1 MAERPRC
8 WWPIKVM
15 MARPGRPL
23 AAALLAASLL
33 AAGCFG
39 SPAGTVSKGASAKRR
54 TPPRSAATT
63 PAPSP
68 LPTLNGGATAG
79 ATTGARLTGP
89 TPART
94 PSVKRSA
101 FPTMAPGQPS
111 PAGTPVAAF
120 PDIAAQPVAL
130 NPMGSIGLAA
140 ETQNF
145 MVLSAVMPSPVAEL
159 AIAGEDAS
167 GLAYTG
173 GTRGYRLQS
182 QGGTDAHMAFRRW
195 QAGLPLPPAGRSPRY
210 EVKQVGGLTK
220 GTALTFWVIT
230 SFEGE
235 TFKEAQITAKVQEVG
250 THCYVVVDQDTLTN
264 PLEASPIATR
274 AKEIAKTFDAS
285 IHPTNTKLFGN
296 EPNPG
301 VDNDPRIFIL
311 LTPAVGNYGRD
322 TTLGYFSQRDEFAPK
337 PDSPAVFK
345 HSNVKEMLYVSSRI
359 VLEGSVDDYLGTI
372 AHEFQHMINFNQKVL
387 LGKNKASDDLWIDEG
402 MAMYAIEAN
411 GYGLK
416 AGGEVLA
423 NHVKRYMQE
432 PEAFSLVDW
441 DNNPE
446 GIGYGPVY
454 LFMVYLADRFSE
466 SIIKEVVTS
475 AKVGV
480 KNFDEVLAKRGLTLA
495 RVFHDWAMANLL
507 DGLPQVENPHHGYAS
522 LQMRGANGAT
532 SLPGFDTAP
541 LSLPGREHFPLRP
554 YTARYFRLPDGL
566 LAPRFTLTGAGSLKA
581 QAVPRLV
588 LPQESF

>member
-1 MAERPRC
+1 MD
-8 WWPIKVM
+8 
-15 MARPGRPL
+15 RPGRPL
-23 AAALLAASLL
+23 LAALLAASLL
-33 AAGCFG
+33 AGGCFG
-39 SPAGTVSKGASAKRR
+39 SPASSVSAGAGTKKRGA
-54 TPPRSAATT
+54 PRSAAST
-63 PAPSP
+63 PEPSP
-68 LPTLNGGATAG
+68 LATLSGGA
-79 ATTGARLTGP
+79 TGARLTGP
-89 TPART
+89 SAGRT
-94 PSVKRSA
+94 PSVRRSA
-101 FPTMAPGQPS
+101 FPTMAPGQTP
-111 PAGTPVAAF
+111 PLGTPGAAF
-120 PDIAAQPVAL
+120 PDIAAQPVAI

-145 MVLSAVMPSPVAEL
+145 LVLSAVMPSPVTEL
-159 AIAGEDAS
+159 ALAGEDAS
-167 GLAYTG
+167 GLAYRG
-173 GTRGYRLQS
+173 GSRAYGVRS
-182 QGGTDAHMAFRRW
+182 VGDADAHMAFRRW
-195 QAGLPLPPAGRSPRY
+195 QAGLPIPPMAQAPRY
-210 EVKQVGGLTK
+210 AVQQTGGLAK
-220 GTALTFWVIT
+220 GTALSFWVIT

-250 THCYVVVDQDTLTN
+250 AHCYVVVDQDTLAN

-274 AKEIAKTFDAS
+274 AREIAKAFDEA
-285 IHPTNTKLFGN
+285 IYPTNTRLFGG

-301 VDNDPRIFIL
+301 IDNDGRVFIL

-359 VLEGSVDDYLGTI
+359 VLQGSKDDYLGTI
-372 AHEFQHMINFNQKVL
+372 AHEFQHMINFNQKVMV
-387 LGKNKASDDLWIDEG
+387 GRNKSSDDLWIDEG

-411 GYGLK
+411 GFGLK

-423 NHVKRYMQE
+423 NHVKRYQQE
-432 PEAFSLVDW
+432 PDAFSLVDW
-441 DNNPE
+441 KNNPE

-466 SIIKEVVTS
+466 SIIKEIVTS
-475 AKVGV
+475 AKLGI
-480 KNFDEVLAKRGLTLA
+480 KNLDEVLGKRGLTLA

-507 DGLPQVENPHHGYAS
+507 DGLPQAENPHHEYAS

-532 SLPGFDTAP
+532 SLTGFDTAP
-541 LSLPGREHFPLRP
+541 LDLPGRERFALRP

-581 QAVPRLV
+581 LAVPRLV
-588 LPQESF
+588 LPQEDF